1 MTTTSISGLA
11 VGHDLDGTAIIQAY
25 GPAGARGILV
35 SDEDIL
41 AAQAKLARKEGIL
54 VEPAGAA
61 SVAGV
66 IAAVRTRRLEAG
78 SRIVCLL
85 TGSGFKDPASVDRVA
100 QDNAAVLIRRD
111 EISKVLA
118 DHRGQIP

>member
-1 MTTTSISGLA
+1 MTSISGLA

-25 GPAGARGILV
+25 GPARARGILV

-41 AAQAKLARKEGIL
+41 AAQAELARKEGIL
-54 VEPAGAA
+54 VKPAGAA

-66 IAAVRTRRLEAG
+66 IAAARTSRLRAD

-85 TGSGFKDPASVDRVA
+85 TGNGFKD
-100 QDNAAVLIRRD
+100 
-111 EISKVLA
+111 LA
-118 DHRGQIP
+118 TGSRKTTPRP